1 MEEGLKLGD
10 HFSCDFGDENFSF
23 PVDTV
28 IIHIDEEIAIVKVI
42 SMTAE
47 CEDQTLEYDE
57 VKEYFPNFT
66 DPERNSYSRYLFL
79 DMETL
84 DLFDDPY
91 NYFWEEQDDDESLEE
106 DGLNEK
112 EESNAETSEQQSYPD
127 ANPDDLPF

>member
-10 HFSCDFGDENFSF
+10 HFSYDFGDENFSF

-57 VKEYFPNFT
+57 VKEYFLNFT
-66 DPERNSYSRYLFL
+66 DPERNSNSRYLFL

-91 NYFWEEQDDDESLEE
+91 SHYYCEEEDDESSE
-106 DGLNEK
+106 DAKDIDE
-112 EESNAETSEQQSYPD
+112 NAEGHSSVSDTIS
-127 ANPDDLPF
+127 DDLPF

>member
-10 HFSCDFGDENFSF
+10 HFSYDFGDENFSF

-42 SMTAE
+42 SISAE
-47 CEDQTLEYDE
+47 CEDMTLEYDE
-57 VKEYFPNFT
+57 VKEYFPDFT
-66 DPERNSYSRYLFL
+66 DPERDSNSRYLFL

-91 NYFWEEQDDDESLEE
+91 SYYYMEELDDESSE
-106 DGLNEK
+106 DSKDINE
-112 EESNAETSEQQSYPD
+112 NAEGHSAASDTIS
-127 ANPDDLPF
+127 DDLPF

>member
-10 HFSCDFGDENFSF
+10 HFSYDFGDENFSF

-42 SMTAE
+42 SITAE
-47 CEDQTLEYDE
+47 CEDMTLEYDE
-57 VKEYFPNFT
+57 VKEYFPDFT
-66 DPERNSYSRYLFL
+66 DPERDSNSRYLFL

-91 NYFWEEQDDDESLEE
+91 SYYYMEELDDESSE
-106 DGLNEK
+106 DSKDINEY
-112 EESNAETSEQQSYPD
+112 AEGHSAASDTIS
-127 ANPDDLPF
+127 DDLPF

>member
-10 HFSCDFGDENFSF
+10 HFSHDFGDETYSF
-23 PVDTV
+23 PVETV

-42 SMTAE
+42 SITAE
-47 CEDQTLEYDE
+47 YEDMSLEYEE
-57 VKEYFPNFT
+57 VKEYFPDFT
-66 DPERNSYSRYLFL
+66 DPERDFNSRYLFL
-79 DMETL
+79 DLETL

-91 NYFWEEQDDDESLEE
+91 NYYWEEQDDDESLEE

>member
-10 HFSCDFGDENFSF
+10 HFSCDFGDENYSF

-57 VKEYFPNFT
+57 VKEYFLNFT

-91 NYFWEEQDDDESLEE
+91 SHYYCEEEDDESSE
-106 DGLNEK
+106 DAKDIDE
-112 EESNAETSEQQSYPD
+112 NAEGHSSVSDTIS
-127 ANPDDLPF
+127 DDLPF